1 MADYCIVGR
10 KGAGKSL
17 FAVGVIR
24 DALRAG
30 RRVATNLD
38 LNLAALVGVTS
49 RATVLR
55 LPDRPTADDL
65 QALGRGQAGV
75 CEDENGLI
83 VLDET
88 STFFNAR
95 AWGDKARQP
104 LLDWLVHSRKHGWSV
119 WYVCQGLDQIDK
131 QVRTTLVEYL
141 VTVKRTDRWPIPVLS
156 AVSGALGH
164 RITWPKCHIGVIRYG
179 TERDSL
185 IVERRWFRSHELFAG
200 YQTQQIFLPRE
211 HPQACGLHS
220 ILSGWHTE
228 GRYLPAVPPWYVRV
242 WYGVTGRRWVDHVAA
257 PVKLKPKLP
266 AVVQLERL
274 PADCRIRAWRQAEQ
288 AGMLVAEGGSG
299 ITTCG

>member
-49 RATVLR
+49 RATVVR

-65 QALGRGQAGV
+65 EALGRGQAGV
-75 CEDENGLI
+75 CEDDNGLI

-141 VTVKRTDRWPIPVLS
+141 VTVKRTDRWPIPL
-156 AVSGALGH
+156 VSTITGALGY
-164 RITWPKCHIGVIRYG
+164 RVTWPKCHIGVIRYG

-185 IVERRWFRSHELFAG
+185 IVERRWFRSHELFPG
-200 YQTQQIFLPRE
+200 YQTQQIFLPRD
-211 HPQACGLHS
+211 HPRACGLHTM
-220 ILSGWHTE
+220 LSGWHLE
-228 GRYLPAVPPWYVRV
+228 GRYLAGVPSWPVRL
-242 WYGVTGRRWVDHVAA
+242 WYGLTGRRWVDAVSKL
-257 PVKLKPKLP
+257 PVTKPKLP
-266 AVVQLERL
+266 AVRWLSTL
-274 PADCRIRAWRQAEQ
+274 PADVRVQAWQRAEAV
-288 AGMLVAEGGSG
+288 GMLRPARGK
-299 ITTCG
+299 